1 MPAEVQKKKKKADQ
15 LEVERRVQQVYEW
28 MSEAKSR
35 PTIMRLAAEN
45 WGSGTSERNL
55 EEYMRR
61 ARKRILED
69 WSEVDR
75 KEFVASA
82 LQTMQRVAELSIEQR
97 QHSNAIGAVALQAKL
112 LQICARDN

>member
-1 MPAEVQKKKKKADQ
+1 MAEKVGRKATQ

-45 WGSGTSERNL
+45 WGSGTSERSLDN
-55 EEYMRR
+55 YMRK
-61 ARKRILED
+61 ARQRILTD

-82 LQTMQRVAELSIEQR
+82 LQTMQRVAELSIDQR

-112 LQICARDN
+112 LQICSRDN